1 MAYES
6 GDITFSIMST
16 ALVWLM
22 IPGIGYFYSGMARE
36 KNALSLIVCCLISLV
51 IVSIQWVIWGYSL
64 TFSKTANAFI
74 GNLDNAFLNNILSGP
89 SIGSDKVP
97 DLLFCLYQGMFAALT
112 PALVIGSGAERGR
125 LLPFMLFI
133 FIWST
138 LVYDPVA
145 CWTWNPH
152 GWIAQL
158 GVLDFAGGSPVHI
171 TSGFSSL
178 AYALILGRRQSDEFK
193 PHNMSNVIL
202 GTAFLWFGWFGFNGG
217 SALSG
222 NMRAVMACLVT
233 NLAASVGAI
242 TWMCLDYRLHHK
254 FSALGFCS
262 GAIAGLVAITPGA
275 GFVRPVCSIPIGIL
289 GALSCYA
296 AVRLKNWLKYDD
308 ALDVFAVHG
317 IGGMVGG
324 ILTGVFAESSIA
336 ALDGSTAILGGWMNR
351 NWIQVGLQ
359 LVDVLVVAAWSFIV
373 TYGILFLMNL
383 IPGLSVRVDSESEI
397 QGLDVAEIGEIAYDK
412 SVHGS
417 AQKLE
422 A

>member
-1 MAYES
+1 
-6 GDITFSIMST
+6 
-16 ALVWLM
+16 
-22 IPGIGYFYSGMARE
+22 
-36 KNALSLIVCCLISLV
+36 
-51 IVSIQWVIWGYSL
+51 
-64 TFSKTANAFI
+64 
-74 GNLDNAFLNNILSGP
+74 
-89 SIGSDKVP
+89 
-97 DLLFCLYQGMFAALT
+97 MFAALT

-178 AYALILGRRQSDEFK
+178 AYALILGRRQLDEFK

-222 NMRAVMACLVT
+222 NLRAVMACLVT
-233 NLAASVGAI
+233 NLAAS
-242 TWMCLDYRLHHK
+242 

-296 AVRLKNWLKYDD
+296 AIRLKDWLKYDD
-308 ALDVFAVHG
+308 VADVFAIHG
-317 IGGMVGG
+317 P
-324 ILTGVFAESSIA
+324 ILLTLMDQPS
-336 ALDGSTAILGGWMNR
+336 L
-351 NWIQVGLQ
+351 
-359 LVDVLVVAAWSFIV
+359 LVA
-373 TYGILFLMNL
+373 G
-383 IPGLSVRVDSESEI
+383 
-397 QGLDVAEIGEIAYDK
+397 
-412 SVHGS
+412 
-417 AQKLE
+417 
-422 A
+422 